1 MLKIN
6 KQKIVLQEDTWGPLM
21 PSNPLV
27 IFGKELLEE
36 DPDYLYKYKGNVPI
50 LAGIKCATAS

>member
-1 MLKIN
+1 M
-6 KQKIVLQEDTWGPLM
+6 VLQEDTWGPLM

-27 IFGKELLEE
+27 IVGKELLEE
-36 DPDYLYKYKGNVPI
+36 DPDYLYKYNGNVSI